1 MTAKPTCE
9 PWCDEH
15 NEAAGECL
23 TLRCLYTHCAHHAW
37 PSGDPGFAVP
47 AAQSTAM
54 AGFPDHIN
62 TIFIEVSYIPAEE
75 DRPEM
80 VLRFRDI
87 SKDADSATLSTTALG
102 LRQLHA
108 SLGEFLRE
116 LE

>member
-1 MTAKPTCE
+1 MTMNSACE

-15 NEAAGECL
+15 NGAAGECL
-23 TLRCLYTHCAHHAW
+23 TLRCLYSRGKEQPLQS
-37 PSGDPGFAVP
+37 PSAELTAL
-47 AAQSTAM
+47 AAPTKALP
-54 AGFPDHIN
+54 GFPDRVN

-75 DRPEM
+75 ERPEM

-87 SKDADSATLSTTALG
+87 SRDADSATLSTTAAG

-108 SLGEFLRE
+108 NLGVFLRD

>member
-1 MTAKPTCE
+1 MTTKSTCE

-23 TLRCLYTHCAHHAW
+23 TLRCLYPHCAHHTW
-37 PSGDPGFAVP
+37 PSGTPESAAS
-47 AAQSTAM
+47 AAQTEALP
-54 AGFPDHIN
+54 GFPDRVN

-87 SKDADSATLSTTALG
+87 SRDADSATLSTTAVG

-108 SLGEFLRE
+108 SLGDFLRD